1 MPTINLED
9 FTTSFT
15 GDLVGIV
22 PVNTRSGVIAFLIKS
37 LKSSIE
43 TFSNLKKQ
51 TQGNTDI
58 WKSKITI

>member
-15 GDLVGIV
+15 GDLVRIV
-22 PVNTRSGVIAFLIKS
+22 PVNTRYVVIAFLIKS

>member
-9 FTTSFT
+9 FTSFT

-22 PVNTRSGVIAFLIKS
+22 PVNTRSVVIAFLIKS

-43 TFSNLKKQ
+43 AFSNLKKQ

>member
-43 TFSNLKKQ
+43 TFSNLKK
-51 TQGNTDI
+51 TNSR
-58 WKSKITI
+58 KH